1 MFTWIKNLITN
12 HPVKSVSILGL
23 ISAGNFILNLMK
35 ALSDGVID
43 DTEWHNLM
51 SGANGVEALI
61 LGIAAIALKIG
72 SK

>member
-1 MFTWIKNLITN
+1 MWSWIKKVIVNN
-12 HPVKSVSILGL
+12 PVKSVSIFTVIASL
-23 ISAGNFILNLMK
+23 NFVVNLLQ

-51 SGANGVEALI
+51 LGANGVEALI
-61 LGIAAIALKIG
+61 LGIIAVALKIG